1 MMVKE
6 INPKISAFI
15 AFVNRERI
23 IGALIVLVVI
33 CISISW
39 IANDRSA
46 RAIDKANEAIA
57 MATTW
62 QQMYK
67 ETERECRLAQND
79 VQALQMDLVEAGIP
93 QTHGK
98 KQ

>member
-1 MMVKE
+1 MVSE
-6 INPKISAFI
+6 LQAETNALVRLFDRYG
-15 AFVNRERI
+15 RESVF
-23 IGALIVLVVI
+23 IVLVAVCVI
-33 CISISW
+33 VTIG
-39 IANDRSA
+39 AYLKAD
-46 RAIDKANEAIA
+46 RAIDAANAASA

-79 VQALQMDLVEAGIP
+79 VQGLQMDLVEAGIP